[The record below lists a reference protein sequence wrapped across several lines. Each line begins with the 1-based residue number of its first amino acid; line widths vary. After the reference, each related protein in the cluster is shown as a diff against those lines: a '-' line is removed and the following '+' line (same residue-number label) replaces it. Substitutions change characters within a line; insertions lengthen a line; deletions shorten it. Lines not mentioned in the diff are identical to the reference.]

1 MTGEKAWYQSKTV
14 WGGLVAAGAA
24 VAGAFGIDLGA
35 EAQGQIVQ
43 NVTALAGAVG
53 GIVAVIGRVTAK
65 DTIKKKS

>member
-14 WGGLVAAGAA
+14 WGGLVAVGAA